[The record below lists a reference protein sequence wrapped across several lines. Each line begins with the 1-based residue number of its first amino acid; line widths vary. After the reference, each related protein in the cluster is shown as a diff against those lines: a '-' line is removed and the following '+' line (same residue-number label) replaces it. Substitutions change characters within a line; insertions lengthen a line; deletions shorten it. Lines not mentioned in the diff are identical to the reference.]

1 MFTIPSHLQRYPT
14 IEHLE
19 MHHVRGRNLSVLDIL
34 ASTSSLIWH
43 LYPATDYSFHSRV
56 LNYHRGAPHTLLHHI
71 HVEVDV
77 LLTDFP
83 WLLTYFYQPTGGEIS
98 VHSDYGSAL
107 QTTCTC
113 SRRLAL
119 LCFFL
124 RGEFAYGL
132 EPNAGRPSRPS
143 SILTRLFYCI
153 ATKHYASG
161 HHSSPATTPTSRDG
175 PSSFSTLFCILSQ
188 TRSGTSKPQST
199 IIKMLLF
206 ASNMPAL
213 NLTYIHLPGYPT

>member
-1 MFTIPSHLQRYPT
+1 MAAHSL
-14 IEHLE
+14 
-19 MHHVRGRNLSVLDIL
+19 LS
-34 ASTSSLIWH
+34 THW
-43 LYPATDYSFHSRV
+43 R
-56 LNYHRGAPHTLLHHI
+56 
-71 HVEVDV
+71 
-77 LLTDFP
+77 
-83 WLLTYFYQPTGGEIS
+83 EIS

-107 QTTCTC
+107 QTTRTC

-119 LCFFL
+119 VCFFL
-124 RGEFAYGL
+124 RGEFACGL

-175 PSSFSTLFCILSQ
+175 PSSFSTLFYILSQ

-199 IIKMLLF
+199 IINAIVRFEHACAQPHLHP
-206 ASNMPAL
+206 PARISHL
-213 NLTYIHLPGYPT
+213 NLTCFAVVLLRAC

>member
-1 MFTIPSHLQRYPT
+1 MYPT

-19 MHHVRGRNLSVLDIL
+19 MHHVRGRNLSVMDIL

-43 LYPATDYSFHSRV
+43 LYLATDYSSHSRV
-56 LNYHRGAPHTLLHHI
+56 LNYHRGASRTLLHHI
-71 HVEVDV
+71 HLDVDV
-77 LLTDFP
+77 LSADFP
-83 WLLTYFYQPTGGEIS
+83 WLLTHFYEPTGGEIS
-98 VHSDYGSAL
+98 VHSDYESAL

-124 RGEFAYGL
+124 PGEFACGL
-132 EPNAGRPSRPS
+132 KPNAGRPSRPS

-161 HHSSPATTPTSRDG
+161 HHSSPATTPTS
-175 PSSFSTLFCILSQ
+175 
-188 TRSGTSKPQST
+188 
-199 IIKMLLF
+199 
-206 ASNMPAL
+206 
-213 NLTYIHLPGYPT
+213 

>member
-1 MFTIPSHLQRYPT
+1 MSIPYTITPHSCRRRRPFGGLPMAAHSLPSTH
-14 IEHLE
+14 
-19 MHHVRGRNLSVLDIL
+19 
-34 ASTSSLIWH
+34 W
-43 LYPATDYSFHSRV
+43 
-56 LNYHRGAPHTLLHHI
+56 
-71 HVEVDV
+71 
-77 LLTDFP
+77 
-83 WLLTYFYQPTGGEIS
+83 GEIS

-124 RGEFAYGL
+124 PGEFACGL

-143 SILTRLFYCI
+143 RILTRLFYCI
-153 ATKHYASG
+153 ATKHSASG

-175 PSSFSTLFCILSQ
+175 PSSFSTLFCIFSQ

-199 IIKMLLF
+199 IINAVIRFEHACAQPHLHP
-206 ASNMPAL
+206 PARISHL
-213 NLTYIHLPGYPT
+213 NLTCFAVVLLRAC

>member
-1 MFTIPSHLQRYPT
+1 MRWIGCWLYLVTYMYPT

-19 MHHVRGRNLSVLDIL
+19 MHHVRGRNLSVMDIL
-34 ASTSSLIWH
+34 ASTSSLISH
-43 LYPATDYSFHSRV
+43 LYLATTCNFTDYSSHSRV
-56 LNYHRGAPHTLLHHI
+56 LNYHRAASRTLLHHI
-71 HVEVDV
+71 HLDVDV
-77 LLTDFP
+77 RSVDFP
-83 WLLTYFYQPTGGEIS
+83 WLLTHSLLWTHWGEIS
-98 VHSDYGSAL
+98 IHSDYGSAL

-124 RGEFAYGL
+124 RGEFACGL

-161 HHSSPATTPTSRDG
+161 HHSSPATSPTSWDG
-175 PSSFSTLFCILSQ
+175 PSSFSTLSYILSQ
-188 TRSGTSKPQST
+188 TRSGTSKP
-199 IIKMLLF
+199 
-206 ASNMPAL
+206 
-213 NLTYIHLPGYPT
+213 

>member
-1 MFTIPSHLQRYPT
+1 MYPT

-19 MHHVRGRNLSVLDIL
+19 MHHVRGRNLSVMDIL

-43 LYPATDYSFHSRV
+43 LYLATTCNYSSHSRV
-56 LNYHRGAPHTLLHHI
+56 LMRTTIEEHPITPHSSRRRRPFGGLPMAAHSLLSTH
-71 HVEVDV
+71 
-77 LLTDFP
+77 
-83 WLLTYFYQPTGGEIS
+83 WGEIS

-124 RGEFAYGL
+124 RGEFACGL

-153 ATKHYASG
+153 ATKHSASG

-175 PSSFSTLFCILSQ
+175 PSSFSTLFYILSQ
-188 TRSGTSKPQST
+188 TRSGTSKP
-199 IIKMLLF
+199 
-206 ASNMPAL
+206 
-213 NLTYIHLPGYPT
+213 